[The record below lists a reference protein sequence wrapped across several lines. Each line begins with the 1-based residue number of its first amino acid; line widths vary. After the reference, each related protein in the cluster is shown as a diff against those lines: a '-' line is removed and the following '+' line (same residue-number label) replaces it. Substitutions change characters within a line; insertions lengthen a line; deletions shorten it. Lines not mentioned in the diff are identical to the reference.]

1 VTGTGAPPGKTFDNA
16 GFAALLALTT
26 VATATGIDGILPL
39 MPAIGA
45 AFGATQ
51 AEVQLTLTAFM
62 LGIAIGQLVHGP
74 ISDRFGRKPAILGGL
89 VLNAVA
95 TAACAMATSIEML
108 MVFRFVHGIAASS
121 GWLIARAVVRDRHE
135 RGEAARVI
143 SVMMVFHGMSPLIAP
158 IVGAHLT
165 VAYGW
170 QAMFVF
176 LSVYAVCVTGIFGTI
191 FRETIGRKD
200 PNALRPGPI
209 LRNFAE
215 VSRSPSFWSYTAC
228 AAASYGILFAFL
240 GTSSHVIITYF
251 GETETRY
258 SYMFAGCMVGSL
270 AGMLMGARLV
280 GRFGVDRLLRWGVG
294 IATAFG
300 LVLAG
305 LAWASVDH
313 WLAVIGPMLFCMIS
327 FAFIFPQSIAGALQP
342 FPHIAGSASS
352 LVGFMQQLIGA
363 GTGVTVAALSDGTQL
378 SLANGVLF
386 WAVFGLVAY
395 WAAVRKYR
403 TV

>member
-1 VTGTGAPPGKTFDNA
+1 MTGTGAPPGKTFDNA

-270 AGMLMGARLV
+270 SGMLMGARLV

>member
-270 AGMLMGARLV
+270 SGMLMGARLV

>member
-1 VTGTGAPPGKTFDNA
+1 MTGTGAPPGKTFDNA